1 MGSIGFDWQW
11 SAFGALSPAA
21 LYAVL
26 AARSAVFVVEQAC
39 AYQDLDGHDVH
50 ADHLVAWRGGQVA
63 AYCRV
68 LGPGIKYAEPSIGRV
83 LTSAAFRGTGVGR
96 ELVARAL
103 AQLDAR
109 HPDAGTRISAQQY
122 LERFYGSF
130 GFASVTA
137 PYLEDGI
144 PHVEMLR
151 PGRAA

>member
-1 MGSIGFDWQW
+1 MRSSDFEWQC
-11 SAFGALSPAA
+11 SAFDALTPAA

-39 AYQDLDGHDVH
+39 AYQDPDGHDER
-50 ADHLVAWRGGQVA
+50 AQHLVAWQDGAVA

-68 LGPGIKYAEPSIGRV
+68 LGPGVKYPESSIGRV
-83 LTSAAFRGTGVGR
+83 LTTAPFRGTGVGR
-96 ELVARAL
+96 ELVARTL
-103 AQLDAR
+103 TWIDGTYGG
-109 HPDAGTRISAQQY
+109 GTRISAQQY

-130 GFASVTA
+130 GFRSVSA

-151 PGRAA
+151 PGQAP